1 MSEVS
6 PRFDTAYRHL
16 IWKTLALFL
25 SYLAVAMSLPVL
37 PVYVTQELQYGNVLA
52 GLAVGITFLATILT
66 RGQAGTL
73 TDRAGGKHS
82 MRRGLI
88 IYMLASLVCWVSA
101 WPVFP
106 IPLSYTLLIIGRL
119 LLGWGESLALVGM
132 LGWSIEQM
140 GPTRAGRVIALS
152 GMAIYGAFAVGSP
165 LGLAIF
171 QHFGFTGLM
180 LVCAAL
186 PLLGLAMIKNMPEG
200 ALQSGVRES
209 FWRILGRI
217 WRPGLTVG
225 LQGVGFAGLGAFITL
240 HFISQG
246 WAYGSL
252 GLTLFGTGFVSMR
265 LLCGHLPDKIGGS
278 RVAMVSLAIEA
289 VGQFLLWSATEPAW
303 ALLGAL
309 LTGIGCSMI
318 FPSMGMEVVKRV
330 PPQLR
335 GTAVGGFAAYQDIAY
350 GLTGPVAG
358 LFADHYGYAA
368 VFLIGGIAAT
378 LGIGTAILTGREKT

>member
-1 MSEVS
+1 MSEAS

-37 PVYVTQELQYGNVLA
+37 PVYVTQQLHYGNVLA

-66 RGQAGTL
+66 RSQAGAL
-73 TDRAGGKHS
+73 TDRIGGKHS
-82 MRRGLI
+82 MRRGLF
-88 IYMLASLVCWVSA
+88 IYTIASLVCWVSA
-101 WPVFP
+101 WQGFPVPFN
-106 IPLSYTLLIIGRL
+106 YGLLIIGRL

-140 GPTRAGRVIALS
+140 RPARAGRVIALS

-171 QHFGFTGLM
+171 QYFGFAGLM

-186 PLLGLAMIKNMPEG
+186 PLLGLAMIKDMPEG
-200 ALQSGVRES
+200 ALQNGVRES

-225 LQGVGFAGLGAFITL
+225 LQGVGFAALGAFITL
-240 HFISQG
+240 HFINQG

-252 GLTLFGTGFVSMR
+252 GLTLFGSGFVSMR
-265 LLCGHLPDKIGGS
+265 LFCGHLPDKIGGS
-278 RVAMVSLAIEA
+278 RVAIVSLAIEA
-289 VGQFLLWSATEPAW
+289 TGQFLLWSASEPAW

-335 GTAVGGFAAYQDIAY
+335 GTAVGGFAAFQDIAY

-358 LFADHYGYAA
+358 LFADHYGYAS
-368 VFLIGGIAAT
+368 VFLVGGIAAVM
-378 LGIGTAILTGREKT
+378 GIGTAILTGREKT